1 MIIFTPMSDQKLN
14 KAEAGYQMLQI
25 LSAVDGKFSVD
36 EDLIIRS
43 YLVENYP
50 FHVSLDGAM
59 EQMSVLSQDDYPV
72 HFQKC
77 MDDFYQDSSSKER
90 THFMDFAVKLAR
102 ADDIITRNENI
113 FLKLLFDSWDN
124 EHAE

>member
-1 MIIFTPMSDQKLN
+1 MSERKLN
-14 KAEAGYQMLQI
+14 KSEAGYHMLQ
-25 LSAVDGKFSVD
+25 LLAMVDDSFSVN
-36 EDLIIRS
+36 EDLIIRK

-59 EQMSVLSQDDYPV
+59 EQISMLAKEDYIL

-77 MDDFYQDSSSKER
+77 MDDFYQDSTPEER
-90 THFMDFAVKLAR
+90 THFMDFAVKIVSAE
-102 ADDIITRNENI
+102 DVVSKQENT
-113 FLKLLFDSWDN
+113 FLKTLFDAWDI

>member
-1 MIIFTPMSDQKLN
+1 MSERKLN
-14 KAEAGYQMLQI
+14 KAEAGYHMLQL
-25 LSAVDGKFSVD
+25 LSMVDDSFSVN
-36 EDLIIRS
+36 EDLIIRN

-59 EQMSVLSQDDYPV
+59 DKISILKKEDYVL

-77 MDDFYQDSSSKER
+77 MDDFYQDSTAEER
-90 THFMDFAVKLAR
+90 THFMDFAVKIVS
-102 ADDIITRNENI
+102 ADDVVSQQENV
-113 FLKLLFDSWDN
+113 FLKILFDAWDI

>member
-1 MIIFTPMSDQKLN
+1 MSAHKLN
-14 KAEAGYQMLQI
+14 KVEAGYHMLQL
-25 LSAVDGKFSVD
+25 LSVIDGQFSVQ
-36 EDLIIRS
+36 EDLVIRK

-59 EQMSVLSQDDYPV
+59 DKISLLKPEEYEV

-77 MDDFYQDSSSKER
+77 MDDFYQDSTGDER
-90 THFMDFAVKLAR
+90 VHFMDFAVKLVS
-102 ADDIITRNENI
+102 ADEKVTPDENR
-113 FLKLLFDSWDN
+113 FLKILFDAWDI